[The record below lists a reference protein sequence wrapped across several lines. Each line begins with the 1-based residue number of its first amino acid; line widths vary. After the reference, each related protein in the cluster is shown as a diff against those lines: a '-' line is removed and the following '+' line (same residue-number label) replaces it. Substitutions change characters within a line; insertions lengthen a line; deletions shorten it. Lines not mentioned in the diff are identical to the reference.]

1 MNDKE
6 DINSP
11 ELTDEELSRATRVT
25 AEQHAEFH
33 KAVEEHK
40 RERTPLEKQVDAEI
54 IAEAEHLVNNPE
66 ELKKHVDAIENDPE
80 AIHIP
85 GKKDKK
91 LTPKSFYC
99 STCREWFLEDK
110 ADKRPMGFDRS
121 EDGTILA
128 TASRFSIF
136 CPSCAKFISIQDPE
150 TDAKIKNAID
160 KVGNK

>member
-11 ELTDEELSRATRVT
+11 ELTDEQLANATRVT
-25 AEQHAEFH
+25 PEQHAEFH
-33 KAVEEHK
+33 EAVKNH
-40 RERTPLEKQVDAEI
+40 ERTELEKQVDAEI
-54 IAEAEHLVNNPE
+54 IAEAEHLANNPE
-66 ELKKHVDAIENDPE
+66 ELKAHVDAIENDLG

-110 ADKRPMGFDRS
+110 ADKRPMGFNRA
-121 EDGTILA
+121 EDGTILT